1 MPFTRRR
8 PCGFTLI
15 ELLVVIAIIAILI
28 ALLVPAVQKVR
39 EAAARAQCQNNM
51 KQLGLATHNI
61 NDTFKAL
68 PPLVAPDANTFITLS
83 PKYNTGR
90 GFTVYNWLLPYVEQ
104 GDLYMASN
112 MWTATTVN
120 GVIVHSYVI
129 PTYLCPA
136 DPSVR
141 PDFQGNTTQ
150 GGANTWAASNYAAN
164 FYVFGNPG
172 ATGQLPREQGISS
185 IPKSFPDGT
194 SNVIVHA
201 ERYGTC
207 GNTPGNPNAA
217 FANLWSD
224 SNPTWPPVFCVQ
236 NGPPN
241 HASAVA
247 GYPPCLMFQDR
258 PNWVNTCLSD
268 RAQSPHSGGINVC
281 LADGSV
287 RFLSSS
293 VSATT
298 WAQACDPQ
306 DGVPLGSDW

>member
-1 MPFTRRR
+1 MHLKQRVRR
-8 PCGFTLI
+8 CGFTLI

-83 PKYNTGR
+83 PKYKNGE

-104 GDLYMASN
+104 DDLYKASN
-112 MWTATTVN
+112 MWTGTTVN

-129 PTYLCPA
+129 PTYLCPS

-141 PDFQGNTTQ
+141 PDYQGNTAN

-164 FYVFGNPG
+164 FYVFGNPA
-172 ATGQLPREQGISS
+172 ATGSIKREQGTSS

-194 SNVIVHA
+194 SNVIVHT

-207 GNTPGNPNAA
+207 GTTVANT
-217 FANLWSD
+217 FCNLWSD
-224 SNPTWPPVFCVQ
+224 SNSTWPPVFCVQ
-236 NGPPN
+236 NGTSN
-241 HASAVA
+241 HASAAA
-247 GYPPCLMFQDR
+247 GYPACFMFQVQ
-258 PNWVNTCLSD
+258 PNWQNTCLSD
-268 RAQSPHSGGINVC
+268 HAQSPHGGGINVC
-281 LADGSV
+281 LGDASV
-287 RFLSSS
+287 RF
-293 VSATT
+293 VSASISAAT

-306 DGVPLGSDW
+306 DGVTLGSDW